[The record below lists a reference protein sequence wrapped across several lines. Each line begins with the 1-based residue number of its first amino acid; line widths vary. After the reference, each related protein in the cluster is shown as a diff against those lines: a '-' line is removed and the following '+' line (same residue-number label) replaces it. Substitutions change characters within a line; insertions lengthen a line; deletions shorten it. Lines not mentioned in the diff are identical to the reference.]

1 MVSLQVKVYT
11 DQRSDLVN
19 SMLSHSLCFII
30 WFQKTEAARFEI
42 VSFNRYVV
50 WGWVLGCSVM
60 LKRYAGEEGEKVDMQ
75 RVFGFMGLFILVGSW
90 WLGVNSSLPTV
101 QFSTSRM

>member
-11 DQRSDLVN
+11 DQSDLVN
-19 SMLSHSLCFII
+19 SMLSQSSCFII
-30 WFQKTEAARFEI
+30 RFQKIEAAKFEI
-42 VSFNRYVV
+42 ISFNRYVV

>member
-11 DQRSDLVN
+11 DQSDLVN
-19 SMLSHSLCFII
+19 SMLSQSSCFII
-30 WFQKTEAARFEI
+30 LFQKI
-42 VSFNRYVV
+42 VGSNRYVV

>member
-1 MVSLQVKVYT
+1 L
-11 DQRSDLVN
+11 DQ
-19 SMLSHSLCFII
+19 HSLSGDILGLLS
-30 WFQKTEAARFEI
+30 A
-42 VSFNRYVV
+42 VSYGLFT
-50 WGWVLGCSVM
+50 VM

>member
-11 DQRSDLVN
+11 ESDLVN
-19 SMLSHSLCFII
+19 SMLSQSLCFII
-30 WFQKTEAARFEI
+30 RFQKTEAARFEI
-42 VSFNRYVV
+42 VSFNGYVV